1 MKSTKKLSF
10 KKMNVAQLDAIKGGN
25 LLNTVEG
32 LPSEQPVGGGDL
44 CYSDSP
50 TSCLYCV

>member
-1 MKSTKKLSF
+1 MKHRKKLNL
-10 KKMNVAQLDAIKGGN
+10 KKMSVAQLDAIKGGN
-25 LLNTVEG
+25 LLNTAEG

-50 TSCLYCV
+50 MSCINCV